1 MAIHDSPAERRQ
13 HARVLVEF
21 RVTMSLSGP
30 GKTGEG
36 RLLNLSEGGCAVEGN
51 VAVSPGAFLTLRI
64 HVPGDDPIVV
74 DSAWVKWIR
83 RLDFG
88 VEFRQVTD
96 HQRERLKRF
105 LEGRLASDPSVA

>member
-1 MAIHDSPAERRQ
+1 MAIQENPAERRQ
-13 HARVLVEF
+13 HPRVRVEF
-21 RVTMSLSGP
+21 RVTMSLSGG

-36 RLLNLSEGGCAVEGN
+36 RLLNLSEGGCAVEAN
-51 VAVSPGAFLTLRI
+51 VSVSPGALLAITI
-64 HVPGDDPIVV
+64 HIPGEKPIIV

-96 HQRERLKRF
+96 SEKERLKRF
-105 LEGRLASDPSVA
+105 LEGKLTSDPSAA